1 MTTNRAYSGVMAA
14 KILLVA
20 SDPAEA
26 LFLSETLVRGGYRV
40 IPSDD
45 TITALPLT
53 RREAPD
59 LVLVDLT
66 LDGAMMLLSRLSL
79 FPDTAT
85 IPTVAFA
92 DSQLVAGEAMRMG
105 TRAVLNKP
113 IVTPDL
119 LAAVSDHVMS
129 PGALTAAQP
138 TLLAHPP
145 RLDALRNLGVLD
157 TPPEENYDR
166 FTRLVA
172 HILDVP
178 VALIS
183 LVDGDRQFFKSQVG
197 LREPWATMRQTPL
210 SHSFCQFTATF
221 RQPVVIN
228 DATEH
233 PLVTHN
239 LAVSEMNVAAYA
251 GVPLIT
257 SSGEAVGS
265 LCAIDAKPREWSD
278 DEVAALTD
286 LGAILMELLEL
297 RSPGRAKDS
306 ESRRPEVA

>member
-1 MTTNRAYSGVMAA
+1 MSA

-26 LFLSETLVRGGYRV
+26 LFLSETLVQGGYQV
-40 IPSDD
+40 VPSDD
-45 TITALPLT
+45 PIKALPLA

-66 LDGAMMLLSRLSL
+66 LAGGTMLLSRLGL
-79 FPDTAT
+79 FPDTTA
-85 IPTVAFA
+85 IPTLALA
-92 DSQLVAGEAMRMG
+92 DSQLLAGEAMRMG

-129 PGALTAAQP
+129 PGALTAAPP

-145 RLDALRNLGVLD
+145 RLDALRDLGVLD
-157 TPPEENYDR
+157 TPPEESYDR

-183 LVDGDRQFFKSQVG
+183 LVDDERQFFKSQVG

-210 SHSFCQFTATF
+210 SHSFCQFTVTF
-221 RQPVVIN
+221 RQPVLIN
-228 DATEH
+228 DATQH
-233 PLVTHN
+233 PLVAQN
-239 LAVSEMNVAAYA
+239 LAVSDLNVAAYA

-257 SSGEAVGS
+257 STGEAIGS
-265 LCAIDAKPREWSD
+265 LCAIDAKPREWTEN
-278 DEVAALTD
+278 EVAALTD
-286 LGAILMELLEL
+286 LGAIVMELLEL
-297 RSPGRAKDS
+297 RAAGNASGRADS
-306 ESRRPEVA
+306 RPEVA

>member
-1 MTTNRAYSGVMAA
+1 MTSNPAYSGGMAA

-26 LFLSETLVRGGYRV
+26 LFLSETLVQGGYRV

-45 TITALPLT
+45 TIKALPLA

-66 LDGAMMLLSRLSL
+66 LAGGMMLLSRLSL

-85 IPTVAFA
+85 IPTLALA
-92 DSQLVAGEAMRMG
+92 DSQLLAGEAMRMG

-129 PGALTAAQP
+129 PGALTAAPP

-145 RLDALRNLGVLD
+145 RLHALRDLGVLD
-157 TPPEENYDR
+157 TPPEETYDR

-210 SHSFCQFTATF
+210 SHSFCQFTVTF

-239 LAVSEMNVAAYA
+239 LAVSEMDVAAYA

-297 RSPGRAKDS
+297 RSPGSAKDS

>member
-1 MTTNRAYSGVMAA
+1 MTNPAYSGGMAA

-20 SDPAEA
+20 SDPVEA
-26 LFLSETLVRGGYRV
+26 LVLSETLVQGGYRV

-45 TITALPLT
+45 TIMALPLA

-66 LDGAMMLLSRLSL
+66 LPGGLMLLSRLSL
-79 FPDTAT
+79 FPDTAM
-85 IPTVAFA
+85 IPTVALA
-92 DSQLVAGEAMRMG
+92 DSQLLAGEAMRMG

-129 PGALTAAQP
+129 PGALEAAP
-138 TLLAHPP
+138 PALLAHQP
-145 RLDALRNLGVLD
+145 RLDALRDLGVLD
-157 TPPEENYDR
+157 TPAEETYDR

-183 LVDGDRQFFKSQVG
+183 LVDDERQFFTSQVG

-210 SHSFCQFTATF
+210 SHSFCQFTVTF

-228 DATEH
+228 NAAEH
-233 PLVTHN
+233 PLVRHN
-239 LAVSEMNVAAYA
+239 LAVSEMDVAAYA

-265 LCAIDAKPREWSD
+265 LCAIDAKPHEWSD

-286 LGAILMELLEL
+286 LGAILIELLEL
-297 RSPGRAKDS
+297 RGPGPAKGS
-306 ESRRPEVA
+306 EASRPDVA

>member
-1 MTTNRAYSGVMAA
+1 MCVRQNF
-14 KILLVA
+14 LVA

-26 LFLSETLVRGGYRV
+26 LFLSETLLQGGYDV
-40 IPSDD
+40 VPSDD
-45 TITALPLT
+45 PIKAVPLA
-53 RREAPD
+53 RRKAPD

-66 LDGAMMLLSRLSL
+66 LAGGTMRLARLSL
-79 FPDTAT
+79 FPDTTA
-85 IPTVAFA
+85 IPTLALA
-92 DSQLVAGEAMRMG
+92 DSQLLAGEAMRMG

-129 PGALTAAQP
+129 PGALTAAPP

-145 RLDALRNLGVLD
+145 RLHALRDLGVLD
-157 TPPEENYDR
+157 SPPEEIHDR
-166 FTRLVA
+166 FTRLVS

-183 LVDGDRQFFKSQVG
+183 LVDDERQFFMSQVG
-197 LREPWATMRQTPL
+197 LSEPWATMRQTPL
-210 SHSFCQFTATF
+210 SHSFCQFTVTF
-221 RQPVVIN
+221 RQPVLIN
-228 DATEH
+228 DATQH
-233 PLVTHN
+233 PLVAHN
-239 LAVSEMNVAAYA
+239 LAVGELDVAAYA
-251 GVPLIT
+251 GMPLIT

-265 LCAIDAKPREWSD
+265 LCAINAKPREWSD

-297 RSPGRAKDS
+297 RSTGSARGRGDSLPG
-306 ESRRPEVA
+306 VA

>member
-1 MTTNRAYSGVMAA
+1 VTNPAYSGGMAA

-26 LFLSETLVRGGYRV
+26 LFLSETLVQGGYRV

-45 TITALPLT
+45 TIAALPLA

-66 LDGAMMLLSRLSL
+66 LAGGMMLLSRLSL
-79 FPDTAT
+79 FPDTAM
-85 IPTVAFA
+85 IPTLALA
-92 DSQLVAGEAMRMG
+92 DSQLLAGEAMRMG

-113 IVTPDL
+113 IITPDL

-129 PGALTAAQP
+129 PGALTAAPP

-145 RLDALRNLGVLD
+145 RLDALRDLGVLD
-157 TPPEENYDR
+157 TPPEETYDR

-183 LVDGDRQFFKSQVG
+183 LVDDERQFFMSQVG
-197 LREPWATMRQTPL
+197 LREPWSTMRQTPL
-210 SHSFCQFTATF
+210 SHSFCQFTVTF

-228 DATEH
+228 DAREH

-239 LAVSEMNVAAYA
+239 LAVSEMGVAAYA

-265 LCAIDAKPREWSD
+265 LCAMDAKPREWSD
-278 DEVAALTD
+278 DDVAVLAD
-286 LGAILMELLEL
+286 LGAILIELLEL
-297 RSPGRAKDS
+297 RSRGRAKGS
-306 ESRRPEVA
+306 EAGRPEVS